1 MLAQRTPISLVG
13 RIPSAELDLWKPSPT
28 MVRAGVTPGA
38 TPGAMPVAPTITLL
52 ACTPTAGMLMAAVA
66 VDMVP
71 SGPRGGESAVGAA
84 PAAPAA
90 PPSSR
95 SLWCDIRGVAPLPGD
110 REGDTVKR
118 PGPRASHVFVAAPP
132 GQTDCTQCTQCTPTR
147 PAYL

>member
-1 MLAQRTPISLVG
+1 MGRPLLAQRTPMSLAG
-13 RIPSAELDLWKPSPT
+13 RMPSAELDLWKPSPT
-28 MVRAGVTPGA
+28 MVREGATPGA
-38 TPGAMPVAPTITLL
+38 TPGAMPVAPTITLF

-71 SGPRGGESAVGAA
+71 RGPRGGERAAGAA

-110 REGDTVKR
+110 RGVDTVSR
-118 PGPRASHVFVAAPP
+118 SDPRALHVLVAAPP
-132 GQTDCTQCTQCTPTR
+132 
-147 PAYL
+147 